1 MRNKG
6 ICSTNESITLG
17 IADVA
22 RQPATTS
29 GSVNA
34 AGSKRE
40 KTGPEPKRE
49 DDDAHERTLES
60 APICVSESPAANAMT
75 GWNVFVT
82 AFSPLMKNITSTP
95 TQTASGSPVIE
106 RTIGERGG
114 DSTTGASVQCR
125 ERAGRERRGRER
137 DQRERN
143 GGARAAEQ
151 QESAAAAHRVRQPR
165 RQSCR
170 ERGDRERADD
180 HADRGGTEPR
190 LAREVDRHHHR

>member
-22 RQPATTS
+22 RQPAMTS

-40 KTGPEPKRE
+40 KTGPEPNRD

-60 APICVSESPAANAMT
+60 APICVSESPAASAMT

-82 AFSPLMKNITSTP
+82 ALRPLMKNITSTP
-95 TQTASGSPVIE
+95 TQTASGSP
-106 RTIGERGG
+106 
-114 DSTTGASVQCR
+114 AS
-125 ERAGRERRGRER
+125 ERRPGLP
-137 DQRERN
+137 
-143 GGARAAEQ
+143 GAG
-151 QESAAAAHRVRQPR
+151 SADVCVSAGPT
-165 RQSCR
+165 
-170 ERGDRERADD
+170 G
-180 HADRGGTEPR
+180 
-190 LAREVDRHHHR
+190 